1 MTISRER
8 PSRRTAI
15 SDAALELA
23 ARGGNHAVTH
33 TGIDMHLGL
42 AKGSTSYY
50 FRTRHALVAAAI
62 ARLTE
67 RSRADFAALFPAPP
81 GDESRGPADLIAN
94 YLERLLT
101 ARRTDVL
108 ARYAL
113 ATDAQLEPGTAEALA
128 GCMFSVPAATGLM
141 RDLGASHPD
150 TAARDLVT
158 LLEGVLFDR
167 THGTRAHASS
177 GSVTVR
183 VDEIRSTV
191 GLWLDALC
199 ARQ

>member
-1 MTISRER
+1 MTTSPQR

-33 TGIDMHLGL
+33 TGIDVHLGL
-42 AKGSTSYY
+42 PKGSTSYY
-50 FRTRHALVAAAI
+50 FRTRHALVSAAI

-67 RSRADFAALFPAPP
+67 RSRADFAALFDDTT
-81 GDESRGPADLIAN
+81 GDPNPSDLIAR

-101 ARRTDVL
+101 VRRSDVL

-113 ATDAQLEPGTAEALA
+113 ATDARLEPESAEALA
-128 GCMFSVPAATGLM
+128 TCMFSISAATDLV
-141 RDLGASHPD
+141 RELGAPEPD
-150 TAARDLVT
+150 TAGRDLVT
-158 LLEGVLFDR
+158 LLEGILFDR
-167 THGTRAHASS
+167 THGTRAHTSPNSDMAW
-177 GSVTVR
+177 

-199 ARQ
+199 AQQ

>member
-50 FRTRHALVAAAI
+50 FRTRHALVSAAI

-67 RSRADFAALFPAPP
+67 RSRADFAALFDDTT
-81 GDESRGPADLIAN
+81 GDPNPSDLIAR

-101 ARRTDVL
+101 VRRSDVL

-113 ATDAQLEPGTAEALA
+113 ATDAQIEPGTAEALA

>member
-1 MTISRER
+1 MTTSPQR

-33 TGIDMHLGL
+33 TGIDVHLGL
-42 AKGSTSYY
+42 PKGSTSYY
-50 FRTRHALVAAAI
+50 FRTRHALVSAAI

-67 RSRADFAALFPAPP
+67 RSRADFAALFDATT
-81 GDESRGPADLIAN
+81 GDPNPSDLIAR

-101 ARRTDVL
+101 VRRSDVL

-113 ATDAQLEPGTAEALA
+113 ATDARLEPESAEALA
-128 GCMFSVPAATGLM
+128 TCMFSIPAASDLV
-141 RDLGASHPD
+141 RQLGAQEPD
-150 TAARDLVT
+150 TAGRDLVV

-167 THGTRAHASS
+167 THGTRAHTSPDS
-177 GSVTVR
+177 GR
-183 VDEIRSTV
+183 AWVDEIRSTV

-199 ARQ
+199 AQQ